1 MSTYIEQFS
10 IHLELTDEIKSK
22 LKNYIMAISAE
33 DVPGLVIYH
42 HGNNSEQGPSLLG
55 FCPNSIYKLDQF
67 PENIVN
73 FFNEESES
81 QFIPTF
87 NKEDFDALEEI
98 DEVIEEEIGDN
109 IDYKIFLED
118 CFSNTEEFS
127 IEHMYGSGNGLYFG
141 NLLQCGGTVQIT
153 ELVNGQSLKSNK
165 IEIQIESAPV
175 YSKFEDVGDIIRQMA
190 LCDIDD
196 KCSISITK
204 EGANNAISSDYRE
217 LVELLEDKDKFC
229 TIMSAM
235 WDVE

>member
-1 MSTYIEQFS
+1 MSSYIEQFS
-10 IHLELTDEIKSK
+10 ICVELTDEIKLK
-22 LKNYIMAISAE
+22 LKNYIIAISAE

-42 HGNNSEQGPSLLG
+42 HGNDSEQGPSLLG

-73 FFNEESES
+73 FFIEESES

-127 IEHMYGSGNGLYFG
+127 IESMYGSSDSLYFG

-153 ELVNGQSLKSNK
+153 ESVNGQNLKSNK
-165 IEIQIESAPV
+165 IEIQIESVPV
-175 YSKFEDVGDIIRQMA
+175 YSKFVDVGDILGQMT

-196 KCSISITK
+196 NCSITITK
-204 EGANNAISSDYRE
+204 DGANNAISIGYRE
-217 LVELLEDKDKFC
+217 LVNLLKYKDNFC
-229 TIMSAM
+229 TIMSTM